1 MSTPRDPHGE
11 LDRGHRAAG
20 GQGDATGPDPSAG
33 TDRDPYGRDAY
44 GRDPGRDAYGDDT
57 SGSQTPSADTHRAET
72 HRAET
77 PRADTHRAET
87 GDPAD
92 DSASRTVP
100 HTGRSGWDFT
110 RSAEADP
117 PTPAYGSPV
126 VEPNDATGTAGAGH
140 DAPPSHGWAPESRE
154 TAGSEW
160 SAAGGS
166 GWSSGAQGEGSG
178 WDPAGTA
185 AWDPA
190 GSRGASDGSWDSEGD
205 RTAAHPASGGWDP
218 AAAGI
223 GGAASATSTL
233 PGGEGRAAR
242 RRGRPRGGGK
252 KLIAGAAVLVVVLA
266 VLAVTAF
273 WKPGFLVTEEFD
285 QQALQAGVTQILT
298 QDYGLGA
305 TGVSC
310 PEGQKVA
317 AGTTFTCSANVDGE
331 AVEVP
336 VTVLD
341 DQGTYQVGRV

>member
-11 LDRGHRAAG
+11 PDRGHRAAG
-20 GQGDATGPDPSAG
+20 GQGDGTGPDPSAG
-33 TDRDPYGRDAY
+33 TDRDPYGGATY
-44 GRDPGRDAYGDDT
+44 GSDISGGDTYG
-57 SGSQTPSADTHRAET
+57 S
-72 HRAET
+72 ET
-77 PRADTHRAET
+77 PRADTHGSGT
-87 GDPAD
+87 DPTD
-92 DSASRTVP
+92 DPASRTVP

-117 PTPAYGSPV
+117 PTPAYGSPA
-126 VEPNDATGTAGAGH
+126 VEHGDATGTSGTTGTGH
-140 DAPPSHGWAPESRE
+140 DATPSHGWAPESRE
-154 TAGSEW
+154 TGGSEW

-166 GWSSGAQGEGSG
+166 GWSSGAQGGGSGSG

-185 AWDPA
+185 AWDPE
-190 GSRGASDGSWDSEGD
+190 GPRGASDGSWGPEGD
-205 RTAAHPASGGWDP
+205 RTAAQPAPGGWDP
-218 AAAGI
+218 AGAGI

-233 PGGEGRAAR
+233 PGGESRASR
-242 RRGRPRGGGK
+242 RRGQSGGGGK
-252 KLIAGAAVLVVVLA
+252 KLIAGAAVLVIVLA

-305 TGVSC
+305 TGVTC
-310 PEGQKVA
+310 PEGQEVA
-317 AGTTFTCSANVDGE
+317 AGTTFTCSATVDGE

>member
-11 LDRGHRAAG
+11 TDRGHRAAG

-33 TDRDPYGRDAY
+33 TDRDTYGAPYGTGTAGAESGDA
-44 GRDPGRDAYGDDT
+44 T
-57 SGSQTPSADTHRAET
+57 
-72 HRAET
+72 
-77 PRADTHRAET
+77 
-87 GDPAD
+87 D

-110 RSAEADP
+110 SSAEADP
-117 PTPAYGSPV
+117 PTPAYGSPA
-126 VEPNDATGTAGAGH
+126 VEYGDTTTGTTGAGH
-140 DAPPSHGWAPESRE
+140 DATPSHGSAPESGD
-154 TAGSEW
+154 TGGSEW

-166 GWSSGAQGEGSG
+166 GWSSGAQGEGVG

-185 AWDPA
+185 DWDPE
-190 GSRGASDGSWDSEGD
+190 GTRGPSGGSWDPRSDD
-205 RTAAHPASGGWDP
+205 RTAAHPAPGGWDP
-218 AAAGI
+218 AGAGI

-233 PGGEGRAAR
+233 PGGESRASR
-242 RRGRPRGGGK
+242 RRGRSGGGGK
-252 KLIAGAAVLVVVLA
+252 KLIAGAAVLVAVLA

-273 WKPGFLVTEEFD
+273 WQPGFLVTEEFD
-285 QQALQAGVTQILT
+285 QQALQAGVTRILT

-310 PEGQKVA
+310 PEGQKVE

-341 DQGTYQVGRV
+341 DRGTYQVGRV